1 MRRTLPLIALFIG
14 LTLHAQQDEWTS
26 VSDINP
32 FIGTGGHGHT
42 HPSAQS
48 PFGMIQLGPNSRY
61 EGWDGC
67 GGYHYSDTAL
77 YGFTSTHLS
86 GTGVS
91 DYGDL
96 LMLPYSKP
104 TQEGAHIQF
113 DKTSEVAEA
122 GYYSVTLNDGTQIE
136 ATAGDRVGILRIKF
150 PEGGNPGIMVDLNF
164 RDRVLEK
171 SLEASGIGK
180 WQGRRI
186 SEGWAREQ
194 HFYFGFDI
202 TARPDTAIEIS
213 DGVFWIPM
221 PEGTR
226 ETTIRIG
233 MSGTSEKGAW
243 TNIGAELT
251 NHDFESLR
259 KETVAKWEVE
269 LSKSKVKS
277 ANKDQR
283 SIYATALYHAYSVPN
298 VWSDVD
304 GSYRGADNKI
314 YLDTINRHYTVYSLW
329 DTYRTA
335 HPLYTI
341 TQPERTQEF
350 VYGMLDMYKQRGRLP
365 IWELAGNETD
375 CMIGYHSVSV

>member
-113 DKTSEVAEA
+113 DKMSEVAEA
-122 GYYSVTLNDGTQIE
+122 GYSNGYAGYVTTTEEYQLQHYDGGHTMH
-136 ATAGDRVGILRIKF
+136 GRV
-150 PEGGNPGIMVDLNF
+150 
-164 RDRVLEK
+164 
-171 SLEASGIGK
+171 
-180 WQGRRI
+180 
-186 SEGWAREQ
+186 
-194 HFYFGFDI
+194 
-202 TARPDTAIEIS
+202 
-213 DGVFWIPM
+213 
-221 PEGTR
+221 
-226 ETTIRIG
+226 
-233 MSGTSEKGAW
+233 
-243 TNIGAELT
+243 
-251 NHDFESLR
+251 
-259 KETVAKWEVE
+259 
-269 LSKSKVKS
+269 
-277 ANKDQR
+277 
-283 SIYATALYHAYSVPN
+283 
-298 VWSDVD
+298 
-304 GSYRGADNKI
+304 
-314 YLDTINRHYTVYSLW
+314 
-329 DTYRTA
+329 
-335 HPLYTI
+335 
-341 TQPERTQEF
+341 
-350 VYGMLDMYKQRGRLP
+350 
-365 IWELAGNETD
+365 
-375 CMIGYHSVSV
+375 